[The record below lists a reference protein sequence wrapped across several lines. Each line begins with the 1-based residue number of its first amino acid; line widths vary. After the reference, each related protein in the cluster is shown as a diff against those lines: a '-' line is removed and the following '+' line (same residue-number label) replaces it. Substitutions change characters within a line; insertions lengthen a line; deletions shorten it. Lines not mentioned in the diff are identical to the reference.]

1 MRRYIYY
8 LMTMWL
14 AANVVSCGHRPDEGA
29 AIVRVKCDTVK
40 TATLPDYLQ
49 FPARVKA
56 AEEVNL
62 AFKVSGEL
70 MRVFAQEGKHVRQG
84 ELLAEI
90 DPRDYAIQLQ
100 AVEAEWKR
108 VNAEAE
114 RVIALYA
121 DSVATASDYDKARY
135 GLQQMTAKREYAQNQ
150 LADTKLYAPFDGY
163 VKHCLFDPPAVVGA
177 GMPVVTM
184 YSSSMPEVEIFI
196 PSSAF
201 RRWGDVA
208 SFKMKFDFLKEAV
221 PLSLVCISPN
231 VNSNQ
236 LYAVRLALPSSMEEQ
251 PSVGMSAMVEVGFR
265 ATSDDVVEIPANAI
279 FHEDGSDYVWI
290 LAGDKVVKRPIGM
303 TQLHTDG
310 TATVTSGLEAGEI
323 VVSAGVDKLRENQQ
337 VKPLPQA
344 SKTNVGGLL

>member
-1 MRRYIYY
+1 MKRYIYY

-14 AANVVSCGHRPDEGA
+14 AANVISCDHRSEEGPS
-29 AIVRVKCDTVK
+29 IVRVKCDTVK
-40 TATLPDYLQ
+40 IATLPDNLQ

-62 AFKVSGEL
+62 AFKVNGEL
-70 MRVFAQEGKHVRQG
+70 VRVFAQEGKRIRQG

-90 DPRDYAIQLQ
+90 APRDYAIQLQ
-100 AVEAEWKR
+100 AVEAEWQR

-114 RVIALYA
+114 RVIDLYA

-135 GLQQMTAKREYAQNQ
+135 GLQQMTAKREYAQSQ

-184 YSSSMPEVEIFI
+184 YSSSMPEIEFFI
-196 PSSAF
+196 PSSVF
-201 RRWGDVA
+201 RRQNDVA
-208 SFKMKFDFLKEAV
+208 SFKAKFDFLKEAV
-221 PLSLVCISPN
+221 PLSLVSISPN

-236 LYAVRLALPSSMEEQ
+236 LYTVRLALPSSMEEQ
-251 PSVGMSAMVEVGFR
+251 PSVGMSVMVEVGFR
-265 ATSDDVVEIPANAI
+265 AASGGVVEIPANAI

-303 TQLHTDG
+303 VQLHTDG

-323 VVSAGVDKLRENQQ
+323 VVSAGVNKLKEDQM
-337 VKPLPQA
+337 VKPLLQA